1 MFSLVSSTREL
12 AAYRARLRWFG
23 ALAMLACTVLVGRIG
38 FMQLVRGDSYSAQSR
53 DNFMRKV
60 RLEPDRG
67 LIRDSRGR
75 IVAHNRPSYTVTV
88 TPHFVDSGDGQVL
101 ERVIRYV
108 GLEGPAA
115 QNLRDKVASATGY
128 KRLEPIRVGRDVHRD
143 ALAVIETNRREL
155 PGVDIVATSHREYP
169 AGKIASHLIGYM
181 NQISGRELADDEF
194 QDYVTGDYIGRSG
207 VERALE
213 HQLRGYS
220 GVNQIVVDAIGQRR
234 DLRSLQAQEDRSLD
248 GVLGEVLD
256 AEQRFEPR
264 PGHTVVLTADM
275 KLQRIMEQAMRRHP
289 SGAIVAVEPDT
300 GKILGMYSK
309 PTFNPASWTGRLSF
323 EEKKAV
329 DDNPYK
335 PMMNKSVWSYFPGST
350 WKIVTAMAALEE
362 GVVSTEEEFECRG
375 YHMFGNRT
383 FRCWNRAGHGMVN
396 LHQAMKQS
404 CDVWFYVAGERLG
417 IDRLAEYARAF
428 GFGDKTG
435 LGLNGEAAGLVP
447 TRKWHEKHSSEGFQ
461 HGFALN
467 TAVGQGDVRA
477 SPLQV
482 AMAYSAI
489 ANGGYLYFPQIIGRV
504 ETADGQLVKNFRS
517 RLRGRLP
524 GGAET
529 IQVMVDGMLASVQ
542 EEDGTAYAARLEN
555 IAVVGKTGTA
565 QVRNLDAL
573 MRMEEEERYRHRDH
587 AWFAGYAPAD
597 DPQIVVVA
605 FLEHGGSG
613 GRYAAPV
620 AMEVIHRYFRDVVGV
635 IPAPRTAAVDR
646 GVDRVAQ

>member
-1 MFSLVSSTREL
+1 MI
-12 AAYRARLRWFG
+12 
-23 ALAMLACTVLVGRIG
+23 ACAVLVGRLG
-38 FMQLVRGDSYSAQSR
+38 YMQLVRGELYSAQSR

-67 LIRDSRGR
+67 LIRDAKRR
-75 IVAHNRPSYTVTV
+75 IIAHNRPSYTVTV
-88 TPHFVDSGDGQVL
+88 TPHFVDRGDGEVL

-108 GLEGPAA
+108 GLEGEQA
-115 QNLRDKVASATGY
+115 QALRDRVAGTTGY
-128 KRLEPIRVGRDVHRD
+128 KRLEPIRVKRDVHRD
-143 ALAVIETNRREL
+143 ALALIETNRREL
-155 PGVDIVATSHREYP
+155 PGVDIVAASHREFP
-169 AGKIASHLIGYM
+169 AGEIASHLIGYM
-181 NQISGRELADDEF
+181 NQISGEELDREGF
-194 QDYVTGDYIGRSG
+194 TDYVSGDYIGRSG
-207 VERALE
+207 IERAYE

-220 GVNQIVVDAIGQRR
+220 GVDQVVVDAMGQPR
-234 DLRSLQAQEDRSLD
+234 DLRSLQAEEDRTLD
-248 GVLGEVLD
+248 GVLGEILD

-275 KLQRIMEQAMRRHP
+275 KLQRIMQQAMRRNP
-289 SGAIVAVEPDT
+289 SGAMVAVAPET
-300 GKILGMYSK
+300 GQILGMYSK
-309 PTFNPASWTGRLSF
+309 PTFNPASWTGRLTF
-323 EEKKAV
+323 DEKKAV

-335 PMMNKSVWSYFPGST
+335 PMMNKAVWSYFPGST

-362 GVVSTEEEFECRG
+362 GVVTTEEEFDCSG
-375 YHMFGNRT
+375 YHFFGNRT
-383 FRCWNRAGHGMVN
+383 FRCWNRAGHGTVN
-396 LHQAMKQS
+396 LRDAMKHS
-404 CDVWFYVAGERLG
+404 CDVWFYMAGERLG
-417 IDRLAEYARAF
+417 IDKLAEYARSF

-482 AMAYSAI
+482 AMAYAAI
-489 ANGGYLYFPQIIGRV
+489 ANGGYLYFPQLVSRV
-504 ETADGQLVKNFRS
+504 ETADGQLVKKFKP
-517 RLRGRLP
+517 RLRGKLP
-524 GGAET
+524 GGPAT
-529 IQVMVDGMLASVQ
+529 MQVMVDGMLASVQ
-542 EEDGTAYAARLEN
+542 EEGGTAYEARLDS
-555 IAVVGKTGTA
+555 ISVVGKTGTA

-587 AWFAGYAPAD
+587 AWFAGYAPAH

-620 AMEVIHRYFRDVVGV
+620 AMEVINRYFRDVVGV
-635 IPAPRTAAVDR
+635 VPERPTAVLDPIER
-646 GVDRVAQ
+646 GGSRSVAQ